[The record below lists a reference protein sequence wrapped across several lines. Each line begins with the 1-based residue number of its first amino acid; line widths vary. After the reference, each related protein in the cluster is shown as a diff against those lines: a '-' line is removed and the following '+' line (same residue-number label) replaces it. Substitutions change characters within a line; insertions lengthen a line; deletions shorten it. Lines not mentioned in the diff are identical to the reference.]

1 MSYIDDELYDVQND
15 SLGEHVRN
23 AIADAMEIIN
33 NYRVDISY
41 ELYFIRNGRYGRDIR
56 MSIHDALYKLS
67 MGIPEEHYYP
77 MAGKALI
84 IVG

>member
-1 MSYIDDELYDVQND
+1 MSYIDEELYDVRLD
-15 SLGEHVRN
+15 RLGEDVRT

-41 ELYFIRNGRYGRDIR
+41 ELYFIKNGRYGRDIR

-67 MGIPEEHYYP
+67 VGIPQIIWAP
-77 MAGKALI
+77 TIGKATI
-84 IVG
+84 ES